1 MMLPWLVDRLLGV
14 VTDQHGQVHRV
25 ARWLHPKGQSMANLP
40 LCYYVEREP
49 TRAVPHIA
57 FAPLAQAQL
66 AHAHRKVVLAPLT
79 CLACLALDG
88 DGLRWTP

>member
-14 VTDQHGQVHRV
+14 VTDRHGQVHR
-25 ARWLHPKGQSMANLP
+25 QSMANLP

-49 TRAVPHIA
+49 TRAVPHITIT
-57 FAPLAQAQL
+57 PLAQAQL
-66 AHAHRKVVLAPLT
+66 AQAHRKVVLAPLT

-88 DGLRWTP
+88 DGLLWTP